1 MVFFQTL
8 KQRLYKKRLKQNI
21 CSDIINNRTCV
32 LEEGAINE

>member
-21 CSDIINNRTCV
+21 YSDIINNRTCV